1 MADTEQ
7 RYAKATNRLLV
18 IMEKLRSANGCP
30 WDKEQTHQS
39 LRKYLI
45 EECYEVIDA
54 INRNDDDDLTE
65 ELGDLLLQVV
75 FHAQLGKE
83 RGAFDFADVVD
94 GISEK
99 MVRRHPHVFGD
110 IQCDTADEVLV
121 NWAKI
126 KEGEK
131 QEQGKVS
138 RRLDVPATFPAL
150 YRAQKVQK
158 KAAEI
163 GFDWEQSEDVKAKI
177 DEEIA
182 EVQAAIDGSGNLK
195 EEIGDVLFAAV
206 NWSRFHHIDAEE
218 ALRESTEKFTRR
230 FYRVE
235 DAIND
240 DGKDMLHMSLKE
252 MDAYWNKIKAEED

>member
-1 MADTEQ
+1 MNQEKK
-7 RYAKATNRLLV
+7 YAETINRLLV
-18 IMEKLRSANGCP
+18 IMEKLRSENGCP
-30 WDKEQTHQS
+30 WDKEQNHTS

-54 INRNDDDDLTE
+54 IDRNDDEDLEE

-83 RGAFDFADVVD
+83 RDAFDFADVAD

-99 MVRRHPHVFGD
+99 MVRRHPHVFGE
-110 IQCDTADEVLV
+110 IHCDTADEVLV
-121 NWAKI
+121 HWAKI

-131 QEQGKVS
+131 QDKGKIS
-138 RRLDVPATFPAL
+138 RRLDIPTTFPAL

-158 KAAEI
+158 KAAEV
-163 GFDWEQSEDVKAKI
+163 GFDWDQSDAVKVKI
-177 DEEIA
+177 NEEIR
-182 EVQAAIDGSGNLK
+182 EVQDAIDGNGNLK
-195 EEIGDVLFAAV
+195 EEIGDLLFAVV

-230 FYRVE
+230 FYQVE
-235 DAIND
+235 DAIN
-240 DGKDMLHMSLKE
+240 KDEKNMEEMSLFE
-252 MDAYWNKIKAEED
+252 MDAYWDQIKTKEK

>member
-1 MADTEQ
+1 MADTEE
-7 RYAKATNRLLV
+7 RYAEATNRLLA
-18 IMEKLRSANGCP
+18 IMERLRGIKGCP
-30 WDKEQTHQS
+30 WDREQTHES

-99 MVRRHPHVFGD
+99 MVRRHPHIFGTLH
-110 IQCDTADEVLV
+110 CDTAGEVV
-121 NWAKI
+121 ASWAKI
-126 KEGEK
+126 KEEEK
-131 QEQGKVS
+131 QKQGKTS
-138 RRLDVPATFPAL
+138 RRLEVPATFPAL

-158 KAAEI
+158 KAAAV
-163 GFDWEQSEDVKAKI
+163 GFDWAQSEDVKAKVN
-177 DEEIA
+177 EEIQ
-182 EVQAAIDGSGNLK
+182 EVQEAIDGEGDLK
-195 EEIGDVLFAAV
+195 EEIGDMLFAAV
-206 NWSRFHHIDAEE
+206 NWSRFHRIDAEE

-230 FYRVE
+230 FYRLE
-235 DAIND
+235 DAIKA
-240 DGKDMLHMSLKE
+240 DGKDITAMSLTE
-252 MDAYWNKIKAEED
+252 MDAYWDRIKGEEK